1 MQSNITR
8 IKFWVLF
15 LIGFMLTFYI
25 FLTPPC
31 IILFVVLWLAEG
43 DLKRKFTACFKN
55 KYALL
60 FMSLYVIYLFGMLYT
75 QSVQHGWMDLQIKL
89 SIILFPLVLSSEPKM
104 DFKKQKQF
112 GFAFISGAVIHG
124 IYCLAIASYLY
135 FVQGKMQFTYLPF
148 SKFVHPT
155 YYSMYIDMAF
165 VFMYYALTEKSN
177 ELTKR
182 EKWYIYVY
190 APFLLIIL
198 ILLESKMGTLITVL
212 LLGIFT
218 LKYFLSKYSAL
229 KTSIIVL
236 VIMAVVIAG
245 VFKFS
250 RFNALD
256 GLINTEKVDVTSVE
270 SNQAR
275 VLVSRAA
282 VEIIKKKPVIG
293 YGTGDTVALM
303 NQYKADGM
311 TGIYHEKLN
320 THNQYLQVMVALGIP
335 GILIL
340 LGNLLVPAFISIKE
354 KRFVYA
360 MFLLILILNFLTES
374 MLEQQAG
381 TMFYGLMNSL
391 LMFNFV
397 I

>member
-1 MQSNITR
+1 
-8 IKFWVLF
+8 
-15 LIGFMLTFYI
+15 
-25 FLTPPC
+25 
-31 IILFVVLWLAEG
+31 
-43 DLKRKFTACFKN
+43 
-55 KYALL
+55 
-60 FMSLYVIYLFGMLYT
+60 MSLYVIYLFGMLYT
-75 QSVQHGWMDLQIKL
+75 KSVQHGWMDLQIKL

-104 DFKKQKQF
+104 DFQKQKQF
-112 GFAFISGAVIHG
+112 GFAFIFGAVIHG
-124 IYCLAIASYLY
+124 IYCLVIAAYLY
-135 FVQGKMQFTYLPF
+135 FGQGKMQFTYLPF

-165 VFMYYALTEKSN
+165 VFMYYALTEKGN

-198 ILLESKMGTLITVL
+198 ILLESKMGTLVTVL
-212 LLGIFT
+212 LFGIFI
-218 LKYFLSKYSAL
+218 LKYFLSRYSAV
-229 KTSIIVL
+229 KTGIVFI
-236 VIMAVVIAG
+236 VIMGIAVGGIL
-245 VFKFS
+245 KFS
-250 RFNALD
+250 RFNAFNSL
-256 GLINTEKVDVTSVE
+256 LSTQKVDVTSVE

-282 VEIIKKKPVIG
+282 TEIIKQSPIIG

-303 NQYKADGM
+303 NQYRADGM
-311 TGIYHEKLN
+311 TGVLREKLN
-320 THNQYLQVMVALGIP
+320 THNQYLQVMVAVGIP

-340 LGNLLVPAFISIKE
+340 LANLLIPAFISIRE

>member
-1 MQSNITR
+1 M
-8 IKFWVLF
+8 
-15 LIGFMLTFYI
+15 
-25 FLTPPC
+25 
-31 IILFVVLWLAEG
+31 A
-43 DLKRKFTACFKN
+43 
-55 KYALL
+55 
-60 FMSLYVIYLFGMLYT
+60 LYVVYLFGMLYT
-75 QSVQHGWMDLQIKL
+75 QSVKHGWMDLEIKL
-89 SIILFPLVLSSEPKM
+89 SLILFPLVLSSEPKM
-104 DFKKQKQF
+104 DFKKQKGF
-112 GFAFISGAVIHG
+112 GFAFISGAVVHG
-124 IYCLAIASYLY
+124 IYCLVIATYLY

-155 YYSMYIDMAF
+155 YYSMYIDLAF
-165 VFMYYALTEKSN
+165 VFMFHALTKKSS
-177 ELTKR
+177 ELTKK
-182 EKWYIYVY
+182 EKWYIYVC

-198 ILLESKMGTLITVL
+198 LLLESKMGTLVTL
-212 LLGIFT
+212 LLFGIFI
-218 LKYFLSKYSAL
+218 LKYLLSRYSAL
-229 KTSIIVL
+229 KTGVAVI
-236 VIMAVVIAG
+236 VIMGIAIAC

-250 RFNALD
+250 RFNALN
-256 GLINTEKVDVTSVE
+256 GLLNTQKVDVTAVE

-282 VEIIKKKPVIG
+282 TEIIKQSPIIG

-311 TGIYHEKLN
+311 IGVYHEKLN
-320 THNQYLQVMVALGIP
+320 THNQYLQIMVALGIP

-340 LGNLLVPAFISIKE
+340 LGNLLIPAFISIKE

>member
-1 MQSNITR
+1 M
-8 IKFWVLF
+8 LC
-15 LIGFMLTFYI
+15 LIGFVLTFYI

-31 IILFVVLWLAEG
+31 IILFVVLWLTEE
-43 DLKRKFTACFKN
+43 DLKRKLTACFRN

-60 FMSLYVIYLFGMLYT
+60 FTSLCIIYLFGMLYT
-75 QSVQHGWMDLQIKL
+75 KSVAHGWMDLQIKL

-104 DFKKQKQF
+104 DFQKQKWF
-112 GFAFISGAVIHG
+112 GFAFISGAVLHG
-124 IYCLAIASYLY
+124 IYCLVIAADIY
-135 FVQGKMQFTYLPF
+135 FTQGKMQFTYLPF

-165 VFMYYALTEKSN
+165 VFMYYALTEKGN

-182 EKWYIYVY
+182 EKWYIYIY
-190 APFLLIIL
+190 APFLLVIL

-212 LLGIFT
+212 LFSIFI
-218 LKYFLSKYSAL
+218 LKYFLSRYSAL
-229 KTSIIVL
+229 KTGVAVI
-236 VIMAVVIAG
+236 VIMGIAIVG

-250 RFNALD
+250 RFNALN
-256 GLINTEKVDVTSVE
+256 GLINTQQVDVTSVE

-282 VEIIKKKPVIG
+282 TEIIKQSPILG
-293 YGTGDTVALM
+293 YGTGDTLALM

-320 THNQYLQVMVALGIP
+320 THNQYLQTMVAVGIP

-340 LGNLLVPAFISIKE
+340 LANFLVPVFISIKE
-354 KRFVYA
+354 KRFVYFL
-360 MFLLILILNFLTES
+360 FLLILILNFLTES

-381 TMFYGLMNSL
+381 TMFYGLLNSL

>member
-8 IKFWVLF
+8 IKFRVLC

-31 IILFVVLWLAEG
+31 IILFVVLWLVEG
-43 DLKRKFTACFKN
+43 DLKRKFTTCFRN

-75 QSVQHGWMDLQIKL
+75 QSVRHGWMDLQIKL
-89 SIILFPLVLSSEPKM
+89 SIILFPLVLSSEPKI

-112 GFAFISGAVIHG
+112 GFAFISGAVMHG
-124 IYCLAIASYLY
+124 IYCLVIAAYLY
-135 FVQGKMQFTYLPF
+135 FVEGKMQFTYLPF

-155 YYSMYIDMAF
+155 YYSMYIDLAF
-165 VFMYYALTEKSN
+165 VFIFYALTEKGE
-177 ELTKR
+177 ELAKR
-182 EKWYIYVY
+182 EKWYIYLC

-198 ILLESKMGTLITVL
+198 LLLESKMGTLVTVL
-212 LLGIFT
+212 LFGIFT
-218 LKYFLSKYSAL
+218 LKYLLSRYSAL
-229 KTSIIVL
+229 KTGIAVI
-236 VIMAVVIAG
+236 VIMGIAIVC

-250 RFNALD
+250 RFNALN
-256 GLINTEKVDVTSVE
+256 GLLNTQKVDVTSVE

-282 VEIIKKKPVIG
+282 REVIKQSQVIG

-320 THNQYLQVMVALGIP
+320 THNQYLQTMVAVGIP

-340 LGNLLVPAFISIKE
+340 LANLLIPVFVSIKE
-354 KRFVYA
+354 KRFVYFL
-360 MFLLILILNFLTES
+360 FLLILILNFLTES

-381 TMFYGLMNSL
+381 TMFYGLLNSL